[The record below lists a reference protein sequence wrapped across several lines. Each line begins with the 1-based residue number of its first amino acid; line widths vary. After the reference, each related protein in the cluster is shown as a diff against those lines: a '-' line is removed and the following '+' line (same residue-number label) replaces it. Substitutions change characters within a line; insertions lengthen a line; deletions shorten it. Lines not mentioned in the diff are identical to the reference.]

1 MIKVNKIALVNL
13 ETYYSFPNIDASN
26 NYFRYSPDDGDTWF
40 EMCIP
45 EGSYDIIDINDT
57 IQQKMRQ
64 NGHYDLTNEEYYIAI
79 SANSN
84 TLKSVLIL
92 ENNYQ
97 VDIRHP
103 NSISR
108 VLGFYN
114 DIYTLSFQESENVV
128 NILSINSLL
137 VNLDIISGS
146 YVNSSSQNTIYS
158 FFPNVSPGYKIVESP
173 INLVCLPITL
183 DTIHSL
189 ETSITDQDGNQ
200 LNLRGET
207 LTMRFHIRKVKKN
220 LRQYKMNRYVN
231 VKVNISEGQKQKLQ
245 SALQVGGPVSIRLG
259 HEDLN
264 GEDVLALTKAQVT
277 KIAKAYQGGKGITT
291 KMSKYQLAHNKK
303 VEGGFL
309 GMLASLAARALP
321 MLAKTVL
328 PALCVGALTG
338 LASSGVQK
346 VMGTGTRDQGL
357 YLKKGGCVCQVE
369 TDGKGLYLGPVSG
382 SGFAAVGDGLYLKK
396 GGKLYEG
403 KSLLSSI
410 PIVGPFL
417 ESIASL

>member
-1 MIKVNKIALVNL
+1 MEALLEKIVQNTEPKSSLQIIVSNNKTRFKTRFNPPIQLDKNKQYEIALVNL

-45 EGSYDIIDINDT
+45 EGSYDIININDT

-64 NGHYDLTNEEYYIAI
+64 NGHYDPTNIAI

-97 VDIRHP
+97 VDFRHP

-114 DIYTLSFQESENVV
+114 DIYTLGFQESENVV

-146 YVNSSSQNTIYS
+146 YVNGSSHNTIYS
-158 FFPNVSPGYKIVESP
+158 FFPNVSPGCKIVESP
-173 INLVCLPITL
+173 INLVYLPITL

-189 ETSITDQDGNQ
+189 EVSITDQDGMQ

-207 LTMRFHIRKVKKN
+207 LTMRFHIRKV
-220 LRQYKMNRYVN
+220 
-231 VKVNISEGQKQKLQ
+231 
-245 SALQVGGPVSIRLG
+245 
-259 HEDLN
+259 
-264 GEDVLALTKAQVT
+264 
-277 KIAKAYQGGKGITT
+277 
-291 KMSKYQLAHNKK
+291 
-303 VEGGFL
+303 
-309 GMLASLAARALP
+309 
-321 MLAKTVL
+321 
-328 PALCVGALTG
+328 
-338 LASSGVQK
+338 
-346 VMGTGTRDQGL
+346 
-357 YLKKGGCVCQVE
+357 
-369 TDGKGLYLGPVSG
+369 
-382 SGFAAVGDGLYLKK
+382 
-396 GGKLYEG
+396 
-403 KSLLSSI
+403 
-410 PIVGPFL
+410 
-417 ESIASL
+417 